1 MTDKSEKAGGDSAA
15 ITTFNKGHGLS
26 KVKLG
31 PKATHIHTIK
41 KDAQRRKE
49 IGAYLSVVR
58 PVLGERSKSFLF
70 VCLFL
75 IAKGWM
81 LSVPASKRRGFLER
95 CR

>member
-1 MTDKSEKAGGDSAA
+1 MTDKSEKAAGDSAA

-31 PKATHIHTIK
+31 PKAK
-41 KDAQRRKE
+41 KNAEKRKE

-81 LSVPASKRRGFLER
+81 LSVPPSKRRGSLEW
-95 CR
+95 CG